1 MPQKKNE
8 NWEKKEWIE
17 KLNEYK
23 DLSIEDFENK
33 KIKITEL
40 FDKKI
45 LTDDDE
51 DNKGYYNKLFTC
63 LYGKKDAINLLID
76 KIGENIDNLKEKID
90 PTNTT
95 VNFKNISDTK
105 ACIRCIDDMRKMKD
119 YELIFGK
126 IKNQIKSK
134 LINLKVI
141 QKIIQILLIQINII
155 IFKKIFMSKLNL
167 LLKKN

>member
-1 MPQKKNE
+1 MKQFCNIKDEEKNLIKDLTILFKIEKYKFDIDSMIFFFECLRKKDE

-23 DLSIEDFENK
+23 NLSIEDFENT

-45 LTDDDE
+45 LTNDDE

-63 LYGKKDAINLLID
+63 LYDKKEAIDFLID

-95 VNFKNISDTK
+95 VNFENISDTK

-126 IKNQIKSK
+126 IKN
-134 LINLKVI
+134 
-141 QKIIQILLIQINII
+141 
-155 IFKKIFMSKLNL
+155 
-167 LLKKN
+167 